1 MNTVILMGRL
11 TADPEVISS
20 ASGTTI
26 ARFSI
31 AVDRRFKREGEPT
44 ADFFSCVSFG
54 KQAEFVEKYLHKAT
68 KIVLSGHLQNDS
80 YTNKDGR
87 KITST
92 VVYADSVEFA
102 ESKSADA
109 PKEKTNDFLNV
120 ADSIIEELP
129 FA

>member
-11 TADPEVISS
+11 TADPEVRSS

-26 ARFSI
+26 ARFNI
-31 AVDRRFKREGEPT
+31 AVDRKFKRDGEPT
-44 ADFFSCVSFG
+44 ADFFQCVSFG
-54 KQAEFVEKYLHKAT
+54 KQGEFVDKYLHKAT

-80 YTNKDGR
+80 YTNKDGK

-92 VVYADSVEFA
+92 VIYTDSVEFA

-109 PKEKTNDFLNV
+109 PKEKNDFLNIPE
-120 ADSIIEELP
+120 SLIEDLP
-129 FA
+129 FQ

>member
-20 ASGTTI
+20 ASGTTV

-54 KQAEFVEKYLHKAT
+54 KQAEFVDKYLHKAT

-92 VVYADSVEFA
+92 VVYVDSVEFA

-109 PKEKTNDFLNV
+109 PKEKTNNDDFLKV
-120 ADSIIEELP
+120 DDIADLP